1 MQQHRSPLE
10 AVLDDTAAMRQ
21 AMAQGPDAED
31 DRVELVEDA
40 VLVEAADA
48 NGADGVEE
56 GVPPEE
62 PWHSG
67 IVERKSERSAEV
79 RLVGGTLSGLAVVCH
94 MNIAGFDRLA
104 NGFRIKVRCDDS
116 RDCPGAL
123 IVRQVELGPE
133 LTQQVR
139 TRLLKVPMCSWSV
152 GDTADWVGTLHM
164 DSAIAETVRRAVCHD
179 QIDGEQL
186 VALKVDLLRS
196 VLCQAGRL
204 GAEHEPV
211 AVPRMLLNE
220 RRLMQEEQTRQ
231 HAGGSED
238 PRIPLGERLLCHEDS
253 THEFKDYST
262 GRLFRSVDD
271 PKGIAR
277 YVTAFLNSG
286 QGGSLYFGITDDGY
300 VRGNRMTQRD
310 CDQLRTAVDAALRPV
325 DVGGMIVGPHELEEH
340 RHKEIRF
347 IKVTG
352 KGGVPLQDP
361 SGEPVVWV
369 VEIKVMCANGESGWH
384 SRQDSPPTP
393 APKWCVRPSPS
404 SESCLYFI
412 KQSGSVSRH
421 RVETLAEAR
430 RICREGYSGDFETES
445 DEDVDT
451 PAAAAPVEPPPGK
464 YFGEVTA
471 WKGDRFFGFIK
482 PQTGGLE
489 VFSKSAQEWLEAE
502 VISANDGLVT
512 VQYSKG
518 GQATQKVL
526 AIDSVDLRR
535 LARPAASD
543 VFCHGSAIVTASD
556 SPRLSPGQR
565 VLYGLGTDPNGRA
578 CAVDVTNPDGSP
590 IE

>member
-10 AVLDDTAAMRQ
+10 ADSGRDVAGLDPILDDTVAMRQ
-21 AMAQGPDAED
+21 AMSQDADAED
-31 DRVELVEDA
+31 RVEDA
-40 VLVEAADA
+40 VLVEATDA
-48 NGADGVEE
+48 NGSEDVEE

-67 IVERKSERSAEV
+67 IIERKSERSAEV
-79 RLVGGTLSGLAVVCH
+79 RIVGGTLSGLVVMCH

-104 NGFRIKVRCDDS
+104 NGFRIKVRCVDS

-123 IVRQVELGPE
+123 IVQQVELGPE
-133 LTQQVR
+133 LIQQVR
-139 TRLLKVPMCSWSV
+139 TRLLKVPMCCWSA
-152 GDTADWVGTLHM
+152 GDTADWVSTLQM
-164 DSAIAETVRRAVCHD
+164 DSEIAETVRRAICHD

-186 VALKVDLLRS
+186 VALKIDLLRS
-196 VLCQAGRL
+196 ILCQAGRL

-211 AVPRMLLNE
+211 DVPRMLLDE
-220 RRLMQEEQTRQ
+220 RRVMQEDQTRQ
-231 HAGGSED
+231 YAGGSED
-238 PRIPLGERLLCHEDS
+238 PRIPLGERLACHEDS
-253 THEFKDYST
+253 THEFKDYSK

-310 CDQLRTAVDAALRPV
+310 CDQLRTAVDAALRPI

-352 KGGVPLQDP
+352 KSGIPLQDP

-369 VEIKVMCANGESGWH
+369 VEIKVMCSNGENGWH
-384 SRQDSPPTP
+384 SRHDNAPTP
-393 APKWCVRPSPS
+393 APKWCVKPDPS
-404 SESCLYFI
+404 SESCFYFI

-421 RVETLAEAR
+421 RVETLTEAR

-445 DEDVDT
+445 DEDAGLS
-451 PAAAAPVEPPPGK
+451 AAAAPAAPPPGK
-464 YFGEVTA
+464 YFGEVIS
-471 WKGDRFFGFIK
+471 WKSDRFFGFIK
-482 PQTGGLE
+482 PQTGG
-489 VFSKSAQEWLEAE
+489 
-502 VISANDGLVT
+502 D
-512 VQYSKG
+512 
-518 GQATQKVL
+518 
-526 AIDSVDLRR
+526 
-535 LARPAASD
+535 D
-543 VFCHGSAIVTASD
+543 VFCHGSAIVTASESPCL
-556 SPRLSPGQR
+556 SPRQQ
-565 VLYGLGTDPNGRA
+565 VLYGLGVSPNGRT
-578 CAVDVTNPDGSP
+578 CAVAVTNSDGTP